1 MGESVSIS
9 AGYRLRVEGG
19 AGGVDLGC
27 FGGGPIGDELI
38 FKVLKRSGTVH
49 GEDNMIVTHG

>member
-1 MGESVSIS
+1 MDESVSIS

-27 FGGGPIGDELI
+27 FGGGTIGDELI
-38 FKVLKRSGTVH
+38 FKVLKRSGTVS
-49 GEDNMIVTHG
+49 GKCEW